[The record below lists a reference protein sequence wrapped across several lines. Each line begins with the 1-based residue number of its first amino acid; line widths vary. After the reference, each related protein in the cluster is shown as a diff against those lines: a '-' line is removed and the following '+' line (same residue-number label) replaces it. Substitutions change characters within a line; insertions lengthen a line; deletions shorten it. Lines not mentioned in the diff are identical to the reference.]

1 LTILS
6 EVEQDGVAYVLA
18 DEGMVYEAMGFKAAK
33 EAVAAAEEDDEEP
46 TYPDIPPD
54 VQQEMDEA
62 GINVNDN
69 DPAEP
74 ILDWDRDNLDM
85 RVGTLHPNMVEFRLA
100 VKQQAIV
107 KEFELGIEKSDTTR
121 FRGYCK
127 AKGCGWVIRARRQLD
142 GCVRVHLLTFM
153 W

>member
-1 LTILS
+1 
-6 EVEQDGVAYVLA
+6 
-18 DEGMVYEAMGFKAAK
+18 
-33 EAVAAAEEDDEEP
+33 
-46 TYPDIPPD
+46 
-54 VQQEMDEA
+54 
-62 GINVNDN
+62 
-69 DPAEP
+69 
-74 ILDWDRDNLDM
+74 M